1 MPEGRTITVVVA
13 DDHPIVRDGIRQ
25 ELAKHPDLYILGEAT
40 SGDEALQLTQ
50 ALHPAVLL
58 LDINMPGQRA
68 PQVARAV
75 ADLDH
80 PPRILVLSAY
90 GDVEIVLEMMKAG
103 VTGYVLKDEDP
114 SRIVEGIRA
123 VAAGDTWLSEA
134 VSHGIARGAIRSL
147 RSEPQPRLTAREQ
160 EVLGLMAGGI
170 SNDEIAGE
178 LSLTIG
184 TVKNHVS
191 NIYLKLG
198 VRSRA
203 EAVAWAWQHG
213 LGRKASPPREPG
225 ERD

>member
-1 MPEGRTITVVVA
+1 MAEDRTITVVVA

-25 ELAKHPDLYILGEAT
+25 ELAKHPDLRILGEAT
-40 SGDEALQLTQ
+40 SGDEALQLTRE
-50 ALHPAVLL
+50 LRPAVLL

-75 ADLDH
+75 AGLEH

-90 GDVEIVLEMMKAG
+90 GDIEIVLEMMKAG

-123 VAAGDTWLSEA
+123 VAAGETWLSAA

-147 RSEPQPRLTAREQ
+147 RSGPQPKLTSREEQ
-160 EVLGLMAGGI
+160 VLGLMARGI
-170 SNDEIAGE
+170 SNDKIAGE

-213 LGRKASPPREPG
+213 LGGSPKGSAEG
-225 ERD
+225 E